1 MFRPIISRKE
11 DFLMSRSIAFLVSLM
26 VIVAV
31 ISLGKVSYASE
42 YDKGKALYD
51 EKCMI
56 CHGADGKGDGP
67 AAAALSPPPKDFN
80 RPEFWSQKNLDQVI
94 TNQVKNGK
102 GAMPAFSLTDKE
114 IKEIIDYMSHTFKK

>member
-1 MFRPIISRKE
+1 MDRRVLLWVTAIF
-11 DFLMSRSIAFLVSLM
+11 IAAILSTSNLV
-26 VIVAV
+26 
-31 ISLGKVSYASE
+31 YASE

-56 CHGADGKGDGP
+56 CHGANGKGDGP

-80 RPEFWSQKNLDQVI
+80 RPEFWNQKNVDQVI

-102 GAMPAFSLTDKE
+102 GAMPAFSLSDEE
-114 IKEIIDYMSHTFKK
+114 IKAIIGYMSHSFKK